1 MSHIAHRAP
10 VTAPNRKH
18 RTPNSNQAVDTSPS
32 MQSNIH
38 AENRLRPGSAPTQT
52 LKSVGNMSNSSLA
65 ETVHGGHTAVSGL
78 DEMSLS
84 LDNNTDDP
92 LALSARMGR
101 SRSASHETT
110 DSNSSQ
116 PSSNAS
122 NQRSA
127 QFSQTFLGQAFCC
140 ATKDSD
146 SIRSSSSKK
155 MIKLF
160 PEISADEVTLNVYN
174 CAIEKDILWQGKL
187 YSTTNYLCF
196 HSIVFG
202 KTERLVVKWLD
213 IISIEKK
220 MTASVFPNAIKV
232 TTLEGKH
239 TFASFLYRDTAHAE
253 ISAHWKS
260 VKAHART
267 DQGTAYRHS
276 TTFYRREGGY
286 MNEEPPPTPT
296 EMKKQSAKSSSAI
309 NIGANENA
317 VPLLV
322 SSMFSSAE
330 LIRRPRTVSDAEH
343 LLPASKAA
351 QAGRPR
357 AATIHSPSKMASTD
371 KPAPGTV
378 ESPTETSRTSA
389 KLDGLVTSPS
399 QSAFSCISNLE
410 SKVTVPPGM
419 SLLYNPS
426 AAARLQKKDAPT
438 ILRAESKIDEVRDSE
453 EGDNNKQS
461 GDKKPQKSNAGA
473 ANTNNSSK
481 GGAPNRGTGAS
492 PHQNPN
498 DGNEKG
504 GGGGSSGSH
513 PHVTIGTT
521 NSKLAA
527 NCPCEKHE
535 GILLVNQVL
544 PHSLRGTFEK
554 VMKEECS
561 AILAKAYE
569 ACRSDGL
576 VFWSWR
582 TDAEKNWAFRDVE
595 YTSHFDESLNSG
607 VLCKERQEVVFS
619 HEDYMVMNFRGST
632 IQKVGTVNVS
642 FTQRLCWT
650 YEAPHS
656 FRLKIHSKPDTD
668 TPPDM
673 VRAITTRNHLFA
685 NALCVALSGVQTP
698 SPVPEVKAAA
708 RTSSLPTTP
717 TPIVASAEETDNV
730 LFSSKFW
737 VSSANALI
745 VEPTI
750 SVGKMLGV
758 LVPINESGKAPTTTT
773 THATNESKPNEPA
786 SSSLLHTVSSLIT
799 NPSINTKML
808 GLAMLA
814 VMFGLSLTVLNIVW
828 MAELSDRLER
838 TLDAV
843 RVARERNAVHV
854 IPVIPPVAKAVVA
867 ADEPVEVVEETMA
880 EIRKRLVEHSENL
893 MDALPI
899 SLAKSLDSMEKMK
912 ETLVKLR
919 HDLITGHPKY
929 GGGVPKS
936 DE

>member
-18 RTPNSNQAVDTSPS
+18 RTPNSNQVVDTSPS

-65 ETVHGGHTAVSGL
+65 ETVHGGHTTVGGL
-78 DEMSLS
+78 DEVSLS

-127 QFSQTFLGQAFCC
+127 QFSQTFLGQAFCT
-140 ATKDSD
+140 TKDSD
-146 SIRSSSSKK
+146 SVRSSSSKK

-160 PEISADEVTLNVYN
+160 PEISPDEAALNVYN

-267 DQGTAYRHS
+267 DHGTAYRHS

-286 MNEEPPPTPT
+286 TTEEPLPTPT

-309 NIGANENA
+309 NIGANENV

-322 SSMFSSAE
+322 SSMFSSAD

-343 LLPASKAA
+343 LLSVSKAA
-351 QAGRPR
+351 QAGRQR
-357 AATIHSPSKMASTD
+357 AATIHSPSKMAPTD
-371 KPAPGTV
+371 KPAPGAV

-399 QSAFSCISNLE
+399 QSTFSCISNLE
-410 SKVTVPPGM
+410 SKVTVPP
-419 SLLYNPS
+419 
-426 AAARLQKKDAPT
+426 D
-438 ILRAESKIDEVRDSE
+438 
-453 EGDNNKQS
+453 
-461 GDKKPQKSNAGA
+461 
-473 ANTNNSSK
+473 
-481 GGAPNRGTGAS
+481 
-492 PHQNPN
+492 
-498 DGNEKG
+498 
-504 GGGGSSGSH
+504 
-513 PHVTIGTT
+513 
-521 NSKLAA
+521 
-527 NCPCEKHE
+527 
-535 GILLVNQVL
+535 
-544 PHSLRGTFEK
+544 
-554 VMKEECS
+554 
-561 AILAKAYE
+561 
-569 ACRSDGL
+569 
-576 VFWSWR
+576 
-582 TDAEKNWAFRDVE
+582 
-595 YTSHFDESLNSG
+595 SG

-619 HEDYMVMNFRGST
+619 HEDYMVLNFRGST
-632 IQKVGTVNVS
+632 IQKVGSANVNVS

-656 FRLKIHSKPDTD
+656 FRLKIHSKPDAD

-698 SPVPEVKAAA
+698 SPVPEVKAAT

-717 TPIVASAEETDNV
+717 TPVVASAEETENV

-737 VSSANALI
+737 ISSANALI
-745 VEPTI
+745 IEPTI
-750 SVGKMLGV
+750 TVGKMLGV

-773 THATNESKPNEPA
+773 TTTTTSTHATNESTPNEPA
-786 SSSLLHTVSSLIT
+786 SSSSSLLHTVSSLIT
-799 NPSINTKML
+799 NPTSINTKML

-843 RVARERNAVHV
+843 RVARERSAVPV
-854 IPVIPPVAKAVVA
+854 IPVIPVAKAVVA
-867 ADEPVEVVEETMA
+867 ADEEEPVEVVEETMA
-880 EIRKRLVEHSENL
+880 EIRKRLVEHSESL
-893 MDALPI
+893 MDALPM

-919 HDLITGHPKY
+919 HELITGHPKY
-929 GGGVPKS
+929 GGGVQKS

>member
-18 RTPNSNQAVDTSPS
+18 RIPNSNQAVDTSPS

-65 ETVHGGHTAVSGL
+65 ETVHGGHTTVGGL
-78 DEMSLS
+78 DEVSLS

-92 LALSARMGR
+92 LALSARMVR

-127 QFSQTFLGQAFCC
+127 QFSQTFLGQAFC
-140 ATKDSD
+140 TMKDSD
-146 SIRSSSSKK
+146 SVRSSSSKK

-160 PEISADEVTLNVYN
+160 PEISPDEAALNVYN

-187 YSTTNYLCF
+187 YLTTNYLCF

-267 DQGTAYRHS
+267 DHGAAYRHS

-286 MNEEPPPTPT
+286 MTEEPLPTPT

-309 NIGANENA
+309 NIGANENV

-322 SSMFSSAE
+322 SSMFSSAD

-343 LLPASKAA
+343 LLSVSKAA
-351 QAGRPR
+351 QAGRQR
-357 AATIHSPSKMASTD
+357 AATIHSPSKMAPTD
-371 KPAPGTV
+371 MPAPGAI
-378 ESPTETSRTSA
+378 ESPTESSRTSA

-399 QSAFSCISNLE
+399 QSTFSCISNLE

-426 AAARLQKKDAPT
+426 AAARLQKKDAPK
-438 ILRAESKIDEVRDSE
+438 ILRADSKPDELRDSE

-461 GDKKPQKSNAGA
+461 GDKKPQKSNAGGA

-492 PHQNPN
+492 PHKNPN
-498 DGNEKG
+498 DGSEKG
-504 GGGGSSGSH
+504 GSGSH
-513 PHVTIGTT
+513 PHVTVGTT
-521 NSKLAA
+521 NAKLAA

-535 GILLVNQVL
+535 GTLLVNQVL

-569 ACRSDGL
+569 TCRSDGL

-619 HEDYMVMNFRGST
+619 HEDYMVLNFRGST
-632 IQKVGTVNVS
+632 IQKVGTANVNVS

-656 FRLKIHSKPDTD
+656 FRLKIHSKPDAD

-673 VRAITTRNHLFA
+673 VRAITARNHLFA

-698 SPVPEVKAAA
+698 SPVPEVKAAT

-717 TPIVASAEETDNV
+717 TPVVASAEETENV

-737 VSSANALI
+737 ISTANALI
-745 VEPTI
+745 IEPTI
-750 SVGKMLGV
+750 TVGKMLGV
-758 LVPINESGKAPTTTT
+758 LVPINESGKAPTTS
-773 THATNESKPNEPA
+773 THATNESKPNEPTSS

-799 NPSINTKML
+799 NPTSINTKML

-843 RVARERNAVHV
+843 RVARERSAVPV
-854 IPVIPPVAKAVVA
+854 IPVVPVAKAVVA
-867 ADEPVEVVEETMA
+867 EPVEVVEETMA

-893 MDALPI
+893 MDALPM

-929 GGGVPKS
+929 GGGVQKS